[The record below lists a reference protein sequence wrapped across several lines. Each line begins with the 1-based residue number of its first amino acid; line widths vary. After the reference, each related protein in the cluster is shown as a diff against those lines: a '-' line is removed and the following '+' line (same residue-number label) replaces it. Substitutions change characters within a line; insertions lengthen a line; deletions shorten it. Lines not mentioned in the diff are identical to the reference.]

1 MIFNVSALSANG
13 TRYEFAAIEPTRH
26 AAIHRAITV
35 LRNAGVK
42 SLLYFRV
49 KPL

>member
-26 AAIHRAITV
+26 DAVRRAIAV
-35 LRNAGVK
+35 LRTAGVK
-42 SLLYFRV
+42 SLLYFKV